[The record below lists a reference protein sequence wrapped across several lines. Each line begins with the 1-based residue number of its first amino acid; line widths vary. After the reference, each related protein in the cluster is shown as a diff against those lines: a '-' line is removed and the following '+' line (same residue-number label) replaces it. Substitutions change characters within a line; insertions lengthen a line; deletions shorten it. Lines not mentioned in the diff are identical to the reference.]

1 MKIYAFIFARGGS
14 KGVPGKN
21 IKLLAGK
28 PLLSY
33 AINLAKKVSVIDS
46 VFVST
51 DDESIAHVAN
61 QYGAEVINRPKALA
75 KDDTPEWLAW
85 QHAIKYVNEK
95 IGLFDVFVSLPTTS
109 PLRNENDIDRC
120 IKALDANSDIVLTA
134 TETSRS
140 PWFNMV
146 SIDQRGNTKLL
157 NDSSASYSRRQDV
170 PKAYNLTT
178 VAYVSRPEF
187 IINSDHIFDGRVKS
201 VMIPEERSIDI
212 DTEFD
217 FKIANF
223 LKLSQ

>member
-28 PLLSY
+28 PLLAH
-33 AINLAKKVSVIDS
+33 AIELADKVPVIDS

-51 DDESIAHVAN
+51 DDESIANVAN

-75 KDDTPEWLAW
+75 QDDTPEWLAW
-85 QHAIKYVNEK
+85 QHAIKWVNNNR
-95 IGLFDVFVSLPTTS
+95 GAFDVFVSLPTTS
-109 PLRNENDIDRC
+109 PLRNENDIERC
-120 IKALDANSDIVLTA
+120 VNALDDNSDIVLTA
-134 TETSRS
+134 SETTRS

-146 SIDQRGNTKLL
+146 SIDQKGNTKLL
-157 NDSSASYSRRQDV
+157 IDSSASYSRRQDV
-170 PKAYNLTT
+170 PKAFSLTT

-187 IINSDHIFDGRVKS
+187 IINSGHIFDGRVKS

-212 DTEFD
+212 DTELD

-223 LKLSQ
+223 LKRSQ

>member
-28 PLLSY
+28 PLLAH
-33 AINLAKKVSVIDS
+33 AIELANKIPDIDS

-51 DDESIAHVAN
+51 DDESIAKVAN
-61 QYGAEVINRPKALA
+61 QYGAEVINRPKVLA
-75 KDDTPEWLAW
+75 QDDTPEWLAW
-85 QHAIKYVNEK
+85 QHAIKWVNNNR
-95 IGLFDVFVSLPTTS
+95 GAFDVFVSLPTTS
-109 PLRNENDIDRC
+109 PLRNENDIERC
-120 IKALDANSDIVLTA
+120 VNALDDNSDIVLTA
-134 TETSRS
+134 SETTRS

-146 SIDQRGNTKLL
+146 SIDQKGNTKLL
-157 NDSSASYSRRQDV
+157 IDSSASYSRRQDV

-187 IINSDHIFDGRVKS
+187 IINSGHIFDGRVKS

-212 DTEFD
+212 DTELD

-223 LKLSQ
+223 LKRTQ